1 MVPHR
6 LTDDTVSHLPEISI
20 LQAHPRAKG
29 TAMLNSRA
37 LSSAD
42 EGGPALK
49 KLRSTT
55 RGVEKAS
62 KSVAAADDAHS
73 KKARARPALTLV
85 NLFSSAGRRPQ
96 PTATSSR
103 HAPAVGSRSDRDGS
117 APGGG
122 TRRSAR
128 LMGTGSRPPPSKV
141 GVPLGGRP
149 GRGFS
154 CSCLLY
160 VSATT
165 GCARPTTASDAHT
178 ITNHGL

>member
-29 TAMLNSRA
+29 TAMLPSRA

-49 KLRSTT
+49 KLRSTM

-103 HAPAVGSRSDRDGS
+103 HAPAAGSRSDRDGS

-128 LMGTGSRPPPSKV
+128 LMGTGGRPPMPSKV
-141 GVPLGGRP
+141 GDLIGWTSLVVHTAC
-149 GRGFS
+149 FI
-154 CSCLLY
+154 

-165 GCARPTTASDAHT
+165 GCARPTTASHAHT
-178 ITNHGL
+178 ITNDGF